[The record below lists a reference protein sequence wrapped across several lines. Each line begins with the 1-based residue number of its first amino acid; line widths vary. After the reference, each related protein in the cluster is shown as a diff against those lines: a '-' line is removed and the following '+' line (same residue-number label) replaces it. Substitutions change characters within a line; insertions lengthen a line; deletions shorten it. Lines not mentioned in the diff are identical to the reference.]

1 MIEVSKDVSPMMRQY
16 LEIKKEHKDS
26 IVFFRLGDF
35 YEMFFE
41 DANLVSEELGLT
53 LTGKDYGQKERAPMC
68 GVPYHSCESYIAR
81 LVARGYKIAMCDQ
94 IGDPAK
100 AKGLVE
106 RKVVRVITPGTVM
119 EESMLDEAKNN
130 FICSVYCSGALP
142 IAGIAFC
149 DTSTGELKVTEI
161 FGNDKEL
168 ANQLKIEIGK
178 FCPSEII
185 CFLKQDIYSEVRK
198 FVNEKL
204 QCNVEI
210 LKEDIT
216 DQDAQNS
223 VKSHFQCND
232 LKNLSLANRVCA
244 VKSIANLL
252 SYLKKTQKGDLH
264 HINFPVFYDK
274 SQYMGLD
281 LNTIRNLEL
290 LETIRTK
297 SKKGSLLWVIDKTRT
312 SMGKRML
319 RSWIE
324 RPLLDTEKILV
335 RQGAVEELFKDTI
348 FRENLK
354 KKLGEITDIQR
365 LTTKIAYAS
374 ANAKDLRSLSE
385 AISKLPS
392 IKALL
397 ENSKSKMLKKMYF
410 KFDTLS
416 EVRDLIEASV
426 HEKPPITI
434 KDGGI
439 IKDGYSPEVDRLRS
453 DIKGGTA
460 MIHDMEEK
468 ERKRL
473 GIPKLK
479 ITYNK
484 VFGYFIEVTNSF
496 KDKVPSDY
504 IRRQTLT
511 GCERYVT
518 EELKNLESRIM
529 YAKESINETEYKI
542 FEEVRNKVAES
553 FSKIIAVANI
563 IAALD
568 AVRSLAEVAVYNN
581 YVKPEINTLD
591 TISIKEGRHP
601 VVEALVAGN
610 TFVPNDLILDSGENN
625 VAIITGPNMAGKS
638 TYMRQAALIVLLAQI
653 GAYVPASSAKIGIV
667 DNIFTRIGASDDL
680 AAGQSTFMVEM
691 SEVAEILK
699 NSTSKSLLILDEIGR
714 GTSTFD
720 GMSIARAVLEYVADK
735 RKLGAKTLFATHYH
749 ELTEISKEFHNVK
762 NYSVAVENQGEGIT
776 FLHTIV
782 EGAVDDSYGIEVAKL
797 AGLPASV
804 ISRAREVLRQIED
817 SEGTMAQSMTC
828 FAQNESKEAMDPNIS
843 EILMQLGDININNL
857 NPIESMNIL
866 YKLVGL
872 AQNIRN

>member
-16 LEIKKEHKDS
+16 LDIKKEHKDS

-81 LVARGYKIAMCDQ
+81 LVAKGYKIAMCDQ

-119 EESMLDEAKNN
+119 EESMLDESKNN
-130 FICSVYCSGALP
+130 FICSVYCSEALP

-223 VKSHFQCND
+223 VRSHFQCDD

-252 SYLKKTQKGDLH
+252 SYLKETQKGDLH

-324 RPLLDTEKILV
+324 RPLLDTEKILT
-335 RQGAVEELFKDTI
+335 RQGAVEELFEDTI

-385 AISKLPS
+385 AIAKLPGV
-392 IKALL
+392 KALL

-416 EVRDLIEASV
+416 EVHNLIEASI
-426 HEKPPITI
+426 HEKPPITL

-453 DIKGGTA
+453 DIKGGKA
-460 MIHDMEEK
+460 MIRDMEEK

-518 EELKNLESRIM
+518 EELKNLESRVM

-591 TISIKEGRHP
+591 TINIKEGRHP
-601 VVEALVAGN
+601 VVESLITGD

-653 GAYVPASSAKIGIV
+653 GAFVPASSARIGIV

-782 EGAVDDSYGIEVAKL
+782 PGAVDDSYGIEVAKL

-817 SEGTMAQSMTC
+817 SESSVAQSITYSSE
-828 FAQNESKEAMDPNIS
+828 NESKEPTDPNIS
-843 EILMQLGDININNL
+843 QILMQLGDININNL